1 MKGKFEGNLA
11 FEFIKM
17 GNLPKRLRT
26 TVLGEWKVNGGPRNS
41 KAMWLRDVL
50 GNKKSRIFIFSL
62 NFF

>member
-1 MKGKFEGNLA
+1 
-11 FEFIKM
+11 M
-17 GNLPKRLRT
+17 GILPKRLRT